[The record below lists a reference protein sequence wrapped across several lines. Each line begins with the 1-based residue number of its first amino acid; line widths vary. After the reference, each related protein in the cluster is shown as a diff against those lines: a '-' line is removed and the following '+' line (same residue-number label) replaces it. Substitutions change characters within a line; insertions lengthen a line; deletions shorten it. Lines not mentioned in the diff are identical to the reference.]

1 MMSLINYPLVSDVY
15 NIKEKTQHEIY
26 ETCLFCGYEI
36 LTIYHTIITLIQT
49 EGSLTGQGP

>member
-36 LTIYHTIITLIQT
+36 LTMYHTIITLIQT